1 MEDFEGNQRYAEYK
15 NFRVDD
21 EKVKHGCS
29 RRRIKNPFKIK
40 LIDEVYVESR
50 VISFS
55 FTHFW
60 KMN

>member
-21 EKVKHGCS
+21 EKVKHGRC
-29 RRRIKNPFKIK
+29 RRRIKSLFKIK
-40 LIDEVYVESR
+40 LIKFIFKV